1 MEELLEEVDELA
13 ALDFKKVS
21 VDLSLLNSLNSST
34 CFVSKCLIKGD
45 VDNSLGF
52 AGSPRTI
59 IAVQIWQCALWGCV
73 MFISKY
79 FQIALIFL
87 FFHLMINQFNYK
99 IIRN

>member
-13 ALDFKKVS
+13 ALDFKTVS
-21 VDLSLLNSLNSST
+21 VDFSLSNSLNSST
-34 CFVSKCLIKGD
+34 CFVRKSLIKGD
-45 VDNSLGF
+45 VENSPGF

-79 FQIALIFL
+79 FQIQLIF
-87 FFHLMINQFNYK
+87 FVFPFNY
-99 IIRN
+99 